1 MASLIIFSLCV
12 SFHLFLVHAQYPPV
26 GVQNNTFNSS
36 FSLTP
41 DQIQQA
47 GINSSLADAV
57 DTTVQYERSQWAG
70 GSVLD
75 DDFYTAPANA
85 STAAPGSIL
94 KVEQV
99 TNITLYTLPPGLA
112 LSRFIYQSET
122 INGSVVPVSAFVL
135 WPYIPREFANISGA
149 PVVAWSHGTS
159 GFTADGAPSH
169 IRDLWLQEF
178 APYPLALAGYVVVG
192 TDFAG
197 LGVSEY
203 PNGTSITHP
212 YTSNPSC
219 AKDVIY
225 SVQAAQKAWPGILS
239 EQYVTLGH
247 SQGAG
252 CTWSVAELMASGNLS
267 AEGYLGGVTAAP
279 VSDIISILESQEVL
293 NPVTFTGLL
302 AGVAVTL
309 NATIAS
315 SIYQITDLLTTVG
328 ANLINLVQSVQGVAS
343 VRGTLLTTPQTQ
355 VNPSWNTSSYIIAF
369 DSLTKTG
376 GKPFTGPLLVMQG
389 LSDTTISPNITTPIV
404 DQTCNMLANGCSNG
418 TQLQYEMFE
427 GVDHNPLMF
436 AGRLTWMN
444 WIEDRF
450 NGKPLQAANTNG
462 SCYINTNTPV
472 RPVAAYQK
480 EVGSYLE
487 WSEYPYQV
495 Y

>member
-1 MASLIIFSLCV
+1 MISFTILLTCV
-12 SFHLFLVHAQYPPV
+12 FFLLLVHAQYPPV
-26 GVQNNTFNSS
+26 GVQNNTFNST
-36 FSLTP
+36 FTLTP
-41 DQIQQA
+41 GQIHQA
-47 GINSSLADAV
+47 GINSSFADAV
-57 DTTVQYERSQWAG
+57 ETIARYERSQWAG

-75 DDFYTAPANA
+75 DGFYTAPANA
-85 STAAPGSIL
+85 SSAPPGSIL

-99 TNITLYTLPPGLA
+99 TNTTLYTLPPGLA

-135 WPYIPREFANISGA
+135 WPYIPREFTNISGV

-169 IRDLWLQEF
+169 IRDLWQQEY
-178 APYPLALAGYVVVG
+178 APYPLALAGYAVVA

-197 LGVSEY
+197 LGVREY
-203 PNGTSITHP
+203 PNGTVITHP
-212 YTSNPSC
+212 YLSNPSC
-219 AKDVIY
+219 AKDIVY
-225 SVQAAQKAWPGILS
+225 SIQAAQQAWSGVLS
-239 EQYVTLGH
+239 QQYVTLGH

-252 CTWSVAELMASGNLS
+252 CTWGVAELMASGNVPM
-267 AEGYLGGVTAAP
+267 EGYLGGVTAAP
-279 VSDIISILESQEVL
+279 VSDIISIFESEEGP

-309 NATIAS
+309 TATLAS
-315 SIYQITDLLTTVG
+315 STYQITDLLTTAG
-328 ANLINLVQSVQGVAS
+328 ASLINLVQSVQGVAS

-355 VNPSWNTSSYIIAF
+355 VNPFWNTSSYMINF
-369 DSLTKTG
+369 NTLVKTG
-376 GKPFTGPLLVMQG
+376 GKPLKGPLLVMQG
-389 LSDTTISPNITTPIV
+389 LSDMTISPNVTTPIV
-404 DQTCNMLANGCSNG
+404 HKTCSVLANANSNN

-427 GVDHNPLMF
+427 GVDHNPIMF
-436 AGRLTWMN
+436 AGRLTWLN

-450 NGKPLQAANTNG
+450 NGKPLKAANTNG
-462 SCYINTNTPV
+462 SCYINTNTPT
-472 RPVAAYQK
+472 RPVTAYQK